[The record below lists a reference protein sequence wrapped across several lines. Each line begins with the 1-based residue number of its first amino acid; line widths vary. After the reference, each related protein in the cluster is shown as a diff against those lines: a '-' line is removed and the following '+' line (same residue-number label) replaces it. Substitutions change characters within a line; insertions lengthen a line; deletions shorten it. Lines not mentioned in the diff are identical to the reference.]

1 MITKRITGLWMILT
15 AFIPILWIMIFLN
28 IIFDVSHL
36 ANSSLNT
43 IDRTFS
49 GMVATLDN
57 STKSLH
63 NSMEPIRNLEKSLS
77 EVSQKVSNIPV
88 NIQTPEI
95 KLPDAQL
102 PFELPTISSIDILIP
117 GLNDVKN
124 ILNQNFDILDK
135 FNEAIGSIANFEQN
149 QVYYDEIIL
158 GIQNSTKE
166 LQNIAIK
173 ILALIIIGGIIII
186 PLLIKL
192 LITPYFKW
200 TYRRITTG
208 WKLIINS

>member
-28 IIFDVSHL
+28 IIFDISHL

-166 LQNIAIK
+166 LQNIVIK
-173 ILALIIIGGIIII
+173 ILALVIIGGIIIDI
-186 PLLIKL
+186 SSN
-192 LITPYFKW
+192 YN
-200 TYRRITTG
+200 RME
-208 WKLIINS
+208 INH